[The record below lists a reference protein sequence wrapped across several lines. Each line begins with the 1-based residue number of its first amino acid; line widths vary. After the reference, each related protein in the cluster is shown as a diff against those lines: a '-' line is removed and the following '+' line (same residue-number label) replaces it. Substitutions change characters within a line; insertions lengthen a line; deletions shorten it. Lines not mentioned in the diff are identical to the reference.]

1 MQHHHFFFNFEVYN
15 VSIEFVN
22 LEDLDITRIAGV
34 YKKTSYDHKRNFVGK
49 IKRIFYNLGNKSRSF
64 FFSVAAKRLM
74 HGKRSRKWVD
84 SREFCTDDRQPL
96 KENNIVWY
104 LSTRNKIRIN
114 GPGGT
119 QKSRKIVIY
128 VHAVLPTAHKRNK

>member
-1 MQHHHFFFNFEVYN
+1 MGPKITSHLVIKESGLFRNEVNSPCYTFLNECNTIIFFFNFEVYN

-49 IKRIFYNLGNKSRSF
+49 IKRIFHNLGNKSRSF

-74 HGKRSRKWVD
+74 HGKRSRK
-84 SREFCTDDRQPL
+84 
-96 KENNIVWY
+96 
-104 LSTRNKIRIN
+104 
-114 GPGGT
+114 
-119 QKSRKIVIY
+119 
-128 VHAVLPTAHKRNK
+128 